1 MKKISKVSG
10 YEIFEVE
17 KGDSNEIIETFHL
30 SPVDYL
36 NEDVHSALAAL
47 ESGKKEDFL
56 ARYPYEGEISDW
68 EADNLMH
75 PLFVISTKNR
85 NAKYKNILYITPPLE
100 DMEDVFFTDDGKYW
114 GDDRWEPL
122 PWILLGLDPEDE
134 DCDDPDIKEEAE
146 ETSDEILQEIFDSI
160 HLHECN

>member
-1 MKKISKVSG
+1 MKKISKVSD

-17 KGDSNEIIETFHL
+17 KGDSNKIIETFHL

-47 ESGKKEDFL
+47 ESGKTKDFL
-56 ARYPYEGEISDW
+56 TRYPYEGELSDW
-68 EADNLMH
+68 DKQCLMH
-75 PLFVISTKNR
+75 PLFVISTKNSH
-85 NAKYKNILYITPPLE
+85 AKYKNALLVVPPVDDVE
-100 DMEDVFFTDDGKYW
+100 DAYFTDDGEYW

-134 DCDDPDIKEEAE
+134 DPDIEEEAE
-146 ETSDEILQEIFDSI
+146 EVSEEILDTIYEYIRK
-160 HLHECN
+160 HN

>member
-1 MKKISKVSG
+1 MKKISKVSD

-17 KGDSNEIIETFHL
+17 KGDSNKIIEMFHL
-30 SPVDYL
+30 SPVNYL

-47 ESGKKEDFL
+47 ESGKTKDFL

-75 PLFVISTKNR
+75 PLFVISTKNK

-100 DMEDVFFTDDGKYW
+100 DMEDIFFTDDGEYW

-134 DCDDPDIKEEAE
+134 YPDIEEEAE
-146 ETSDEILQEIFDSI
+146 EVSEEILDTIYEYIRK
-160 HLHECN
+160 HN

>member
-1 MKKISKVSG
+1 MKKISKVSD

-17 KGDSNEIIETFHL
+17 KGDSNKIIETFHL

-47 ESGKKEDFL
+47 ESGKTKDFL

-68 EADNLMH
+68 DKQCLMH
-75 PLFVISTKNR
+75 PLFVISTKNSH
-85 NAKYKNILYITPPLE
+85 AKYKNALLVVPPV
-100 DMEDVFFTDDGKYW
+100 EDVEDAYFTDDGEYW

-134 DCDDPDIKEEAE
+134 DPDIEEEAE
-146 ETSDEILQEIFDSI
+146 EVSEEILNTIYEYIRK
-160 HLHECN
+160 HN

>member
-1 MKKISKVSG
+1 MKKISKVSD

-17 KGDSNEIIETFHL
+17 KGDSNKIIEMFHL

-47 ESGKKEDFL
+47 ESGKTKDFL
-56 ARYPYEGEISDW
+56 ARYPYEGELSDW
-68 EADNLMH
+68 DRQCLMH
-75 PLFVISTKNR
+75 PLFVISTKN
-85 NAKYKNILYITPPLE
+85 NHAKYKNTLLVVPPVDDVE
-100 DMEDVFFTDDGKYW
+100 DAYFTDDGEYW

-134 DCDDPDIKEEAE
+134 DPDIEEEAE
-146 ETSDEILQEIFDSI
+146 EVSEEILDTIYEYIRK
-160 HLHECN
+160 HN